1 MKGTPHGSTVD
12 RAILV
17 VDGTGRGHA
26 ICDLFARTDRG
37 VTVFYGPG
45 CDLLDR
51 APIISVP
58 SISLEDPQT
67 VLEFLAAHPVELT
80 VVSNI
85 DALSRGLVDVLREH
99 GHAVIGPTRAAA
111 ELEASKER
119 GKRFCVDH
127 ALPTAPYRSFSDPGE
142 AKRYIRSLPYACV
155 VKVDGLT
162 PNGDGAVVCET
173 VAEAEAAVDEFAAT
187 LGPQAFRVIVEQRL
201 HGQEISVFALL
212 DGESYLMFP
221 TALDFKRALA
231 GDKGK
236 NCDGMGSIAPHPA
249 NSVELGAEIRKVLLE
264 PLVRGLR
271 RDQLDYTGFVYI
283 GAMLTE
289 RGLQVIEINARFGD
303 SEAQVV
309 LPGVHS
315 NFTELCRAVLAK
327 ELHRHKLVTDG
338 LARCS
343 VALTQGRIDAH
354 DQRSLPGWPFGALT
368 SGQRVEGLADVDS
381 TKASLFLAH
390 VRRGED
396 GLPVTCGGRVV
407 HVVGVGGSLSRAR
420 HNAYTEAAR
429 ITFRGIRY
437 RPDIGAPIA
446 NATLAVAERAVGEH
460 DTNLSALR
468 DGAGTIIERCE
479 SAVRTYSRSFPAVFT
494 SAKDDTLI
502 SADGTRYLD
511 FLAGAGSLNYGH
523 NPNVVKRELIEY
535 IEADGLTH
543 GLDLATTAKAQFLE
557 VFQQHILG
565 PRGLEYKVQFCSPS
579 GTNAVEAALKLAR
592 LVTGRTNVVSFSG
605 GFHGVS
611 TGALSATGSGYYKNG
626 LHASL
631 PRMTHVPYPRSPH
644 GEFDSLDLLRRL
656 VSDPSSGLEKP
667 AAVLVETVQ
676 GEGGIYVAPTEF
688 LQDLRAF
695 CDEHDIL
702 LIVDDIQAG
711 CGRTGTFFS
720 FERAGIRPDL
730 VTLAK
735 SISGYG
741 LPMAVVLVKP
751 ELDIWNPGQHNG
763 TFRGNQLAFV
773 AGAAVIRHFWADER
787 FAVSIQHKGQLVAKT
802 LQRQV
807 TARFGAPVRGAG
819 LMLGIDLGS
828 IGGIG
833 VVAGKVAAR
842 CFDRGLIVETCGRDN
857 EVIKLLP
864 PLTISEA
871 NLLSGV
877 DTIVTAIT
885 KTIVESGVRCSE
897 RGVA

>member
-1 MKGTPHGSTVD
+1 MKGTTPDKTVD

-37 VTVFYGPG
+37 VTVYYGPG

-58 SISLEDPQT
+58 SISLDDPQT
-67 VLEFLAAHPVELT
+67 VLDFLADHPVEFT
-80 VVSNI
+80 FVSNI

-99 GHAVIGPTRAAA
+99 GHVAIGPTRSAA
-111 ELEASKER
+111 ELEASKDR
-119 GKRFCVDH
+119 GKRFCVQH
-127 ALPTAPYRSFSDPGE
+127 GLPTAPYRSFADPLE
-142 AKRYIRSLPYACV
+142 AKHYIKSLPYACV

-162 PNGDGAVVCET
+162 AGGDGAVVCDT
-173 VAEAEAAVDEFAAT
+173 VAEAEAAVDEFAE
-187 LGPQAFRVIVEQRL
+187 LVGPEDFRVVVEQRL
-201 HGQEISVFALL
+201 HGEEISVFALL
-212 DGESYLMFP
+212 DGKSYLMFP
-221 TALDFKRALA
+221 PALDFKRALEDD
-231 GDKGK
+231 GGK

-249 NSVELGAEIRKVLLE
+249 NSVELRAEIRKVLLE
-264 PLVRGLR
+264 PLLRGLR
-271 RDQLDYTGFVYI
+271 RDGLDYTGFVYI
-283 GAMLTE
+283 GAMLTDS
-289 RGLQVIEINARFGD
+289 GLQVIEINARFGD

-327 ELHRHKLVTDG
+327 ELHRQTLVTDG

-343 VALTQGRIDAH
+343 VALTQGRIDPDDPHAL
-354 DQRSLPGWPFGALT
+354 RGWPFADFA
-368 SGQRVEGLADVDS
+368 SGQRVEGLNDVDPM
-381 TKASLFLAH
+381 KASLYLAH
-390 VRRGED
+390 VRRGE
-396 GLPVTCGGRVV
+396 GRHPVTCGGRVV
-407 HVVGVGGSLSRAR
+407 HVVGIGGSLPRAR
-420 HNAYTEAAR
+420 HNAYAQAAR
-429 ITFRGIRY
+429 ITFPGMRY
-437 RPDIGAPIA
+437 RRDIGARIGNRPFAPAGLAADERQVNA
-446 NATLAVAERAVGEH
+446 N
-460 DTNLSALR
+460 ALR
-468 DGAGTIIERCE
+468 DAAGTVIERCE
-479 SAVRTYSRSFPAVFT
+479 SAVRTYSRSFPAVFR
-494 SAKDDTLI
+494 SAKDDTLV

-523 NPNVVKRELIEY
+523 NPEVVKRQLIEY
-535 IEADGLTH
+535 IEDDGLTH

-557 VFQQHILG
+557 AFQRYILG
-565 PRGLEYKVQFCSPS
+565 PRGLDYKVQFCSPS

-592 LVTGRTNVVSFSG
+592 LVTGRTNVISFSG

-611 TGALSATGSGYYKNG
+611 TGALSATGSAYYKNG
-626 LHASL
+626 LYASL
-631 PRMTHVPYPRSPH
+631 PKMTHVPYPRSPH
-644 GEFDSLDLLRRL
+644 GDFDSVDLLRRL
-656 VSDPSSGLEKP
+656 VGDPSSGLEKP
-667 AAVLVETVQ
+667 AAVLLETVQ

-688 LQDLRAF
+688 LQHLRAF
-695 CDEHDIL
+695 CDQHGIL

-711 CGRTGTFFS
+711 CGRTGSFFS
-720 FERAGIRPDL
+720 FERAGIHPDL

-763 TFRGNQLAFV
+763 TFRGNQLAFI
-773 AGAAVIRHFWADER
+773 AAAAVIRHFWTDER
-787 FAVSIQHKGQLVAKT
+787 FAVSVQRKGELVARL

-807 TARFGAPVRGAG
+807 TARFCAPVRGMG
-819 LMLGIDLGS
+819 LMLGIDLGG
-828 IGGIG
+828 IAGGI
-833 VVAGKVAAR
+833 AGKAAAL
-842 CFDRGLIVETCGRDN
+842 CFDHGLIVETCGRDS

-877 DTIVTAIT
+877 DTIVAAIT
-885 KTIVESGVRCSE
+885 QTVVESGARCPE